1 MRPPSLKAADFQRA
15 LGSRPVS
22 RTPHFV
28 LHLLPRLPQAL
39 SRPADAELAQMT
51 DSAKLSTGEGAGTDA
66 LVDDLAADISPS
78 ELSGNQLTWR
88 LGLVLPKKQAKRS
101 VTRSL
106 MRHQAREAL
115 RRYAP
120 AVMAQ
125 GRYGADVDGWV
136 VRLRAPFDGQQYPS
150 AASEALKVA
159 VRQELDELWQRLASP
174 APASAGGR
182 STTESAP
189 RAARDAGG
197 AA

>member
-28 LHLLPRLPQAL
+28 LHLLPRVPQVL
-39 SRPADAELAQMT
+39 SRPSDAPLA

-66 LVDDLAADISPS
+66 LVDDLVADISS
-78 ELSGNQLTWR
+78 SDLSGGQLTWR

-125 GRYGADVDGWV
+125 GRYGAEVDGWV
-136 VRLRAPFDGQQYPS
+136 VRLRAPFDRQQFPS

-182 STTESAP
+182 SATESAP
-189 RAARDAGG
+189 RPARNARG

>member
-28 LHLLPRLPQAL
+28 LHLLPRVPQVL
-39 SRPADAELAQMT
+39 SRPAEAQLAE
-51 DSAKLSTGEGAGTDA
+51 SAKLSTGEGAGTHA
-66 LVDDLAADISPS
+66 LVDDFAADISLS
-78 ELSGNQLTWR
+78 ELSGGQVSWR

-125 GRYGADVDGWV
+125 GRYGAEVDGWV
-136 VRLRAPFDGQQYPS
+136 VRLRAPFDRTQFPS

-189 RAARDAGG
+189 RPARDGRG